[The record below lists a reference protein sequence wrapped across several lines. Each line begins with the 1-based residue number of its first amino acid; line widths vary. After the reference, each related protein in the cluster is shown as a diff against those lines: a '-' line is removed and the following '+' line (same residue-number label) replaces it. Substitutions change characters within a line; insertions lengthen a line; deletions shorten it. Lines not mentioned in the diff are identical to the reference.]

1 MNDEKFESL
10 VNRLEKTAAA
20 QPQRYRVMVILV
32 AALGFCILGLVFGF
46 VLIAAALAVGL
57 AFLLVGHGGGALL
70 LLAKLGKGLI
80 LLAIP
85 AWTMAKSSITLLFS
99 RFPPPQGR
107 EVTRAEAPRLFD
119 RLDELRRRMQGPPV
133 HKVLLS
139 DEINAAIVQHPR
151 FGLLGWERNYLIL
164 GLPLLQALGE
174 EEALA
179 VVAHEYGHLSGYHG
193 RLGGFIY
200 RFRAAW
206 GRLQELS
213 NQWTDWGSRLIARL
227 FRWYAPYFNAYT
239 FVLARQNEYQADRSA
254 AEMVGRQHAANAL
267 MRVNIAAQFAD
278 GKFWPTIERR
288 AGLEAEPLGSRSA
301 FWQESLSTGLD
312 PQLRREYLEVARKR
326 QTDHLDTHPA
336 LRDRLAA
343 IGASADEDAAQEL
356 QAVAVSAA
364 QTWLGPSLAK
374 LAAEFDADWRER
386 VAERWR
392 ERHKHLQER
401 QARLAE
407 LEARATL
414 DADERWERIR
424 IIDELRPEDDQLPS
438 IEELLAIEP
447 EHLAARFRRGSLL
460 LDRGD
465 AAGIGDLEAVMAADA
480 DAILPACENAWRFY
494 QERDADKAK
503 YYADRWRERSAHLEA
518 VRSELASLTATAT
531 LAPADLPAKD
541 MSAIADI
548 VRRHGKHLSRAWVL
562 RRVLKSDPGI
572 HDHVLA
578 FETSRFTLGD
588 KGPAVVKRLLA
599 QEFPVR
605 LFVVHLGTEPF
616 KRFRKQI
623 KNLGVAPLAI
633 R

>member
-151 FGLLGWERNYLIL
+151 FGLFGWERNYLIL

-312 PQLRREYLEVARKR
+312 PQLRREYLEIARKR

-336 LRDRLAA
+336 LKDRLAA
-343 IGASADEDAAQEL
+343 IGASADDDAAQEL

-364 QTWLGPSLAK
+364 QAWLGPSLAK

-447 EHLAARFRRGSLL
+447 EH
-460 LDRGD
+460 
-465 AAGIGDLEAVMAADA
+465 
-480 DAILPACENAWRFY
+480 
-494 QERDADKAK
+494 
-503 YYADRWRERSAHLEA
+503 
-518 VRSELASLTATAT
+518 
-531 LAPADLPAKD
+531 
-541 MSAIADI
+541 
-548 VRRHGKHLSRAWVL
+548 
-562 RRVLKSDPGI
+562 
-572 HDHVLA
+572 
-578 FETSRFTLGD
+578 
-588 KGPAVVKRLLA
+588 
-599 QEFPVR
+599 
-605 LFVVHLGTEPF
+605 
-616 KRFRKQI
+616 
-623 KNLGVAPLAI
+623 
-633 R
+633 